1 MNSPDSPRGHLTRR
15 ALLRAGS
22 ATVLLPLLAAAP
34 AASSHESTAGRAMLD
49 LLPAEFPG
57 FDEPAAIPVPAGT
70 QLLPRSPPVGAGAMH
85 VWSTDERVALAGIVL
100 PRTDRD
106 LVAFLRELGGEA
118 ADLGVTLLEIG
129 DGGMAVSDS
138 ATGSTP
144 ADAHMVVWRQ
154 GTLVG
159 LVGAMGP
166 RRRGRPVSRRT
177 VLRVARELE
186 AQFRE
191 TDLDF
196 VRRAVDRT
204 PRGARLR
211 RRGRSTAVP
220 ARTGSS
226 VPSLSVPAGVGAG
239 LAAFSLSES
248 TAVSPSTRRFGSASP
263 ALRPD
268 VTRLVR
274 RPLVFQGS
282 EIGEVDLR
290 IEMTDLGPCPD
301 EAETSCVVGSPR
313 TPDEFEGPDEP
324 SEPGGPRFGDGIR
337 GRRPPSR
344 GRPPRRRPPHR
355 PEWTDYPESDP
366 GVFEPPEYGPGGR
379 YGRVPRTPRTPQE
392 GPRWYPAPSP
402 RDRGE
407 TYRYPREPAPTEGG
421 YIPGGPRWRPADDSG
436 LGPAPRY
443 PRGSPGQGIAYGI
456 GAGPGTPAA
465 FTDRTRQFAPGEQ
478 VTAGERVPCRKT
490 NVKVWLARLSIH
502 ADATRP
508 DGYDPDGDES
518 GWGDMLAASRVS
530 ITMTCGAA
538 KTTERWWISHEE
550 LGDMMRGTEL
560 KPDVLV
566 AEVDEGCRCPDPARR
581 KVVVDF
587 EVGLFDND
595 SGSIGQILAG
605 ILGVLVDIV
614 GRLALSPEHKDK
626 LEKAREAVEKLTEL
640 WEDDPETFAEELS
653 KLDIVR
659 QLTLEDVFEVAHE
672 HSELLG
678 KAHDTIVIDE

>member
-1 MNSPDSPRGHLTRR
+1 
-15 ALLRAGS
+15 
-22 ATVLLPLLAAAP
+22 
-34 AASSHESTAGRAMLD
+34 MLD
-49 LLPAEFPG
+49 LLPTEFPG
-57 FDEPAAIPVPAGT
+57 FGELAEIPVPAGT
-70 QLLPRSPPVGAGAMH
+70 QLLPRSPPVGAAALH
-85 VWSTDERVALAGIVL
+85 VWRTDERVALAGVVL

-106 LVAFLRELGGEA
+106 LVAFLTELGGEA
-118 ADLGVTLLEIG
+118 ADLGVTLLELG
-129 DGGMAVSDS
+129 DGGMAVSDR

-159 LVGAMGP
+159 LVGAMGR
-166 RRRGRPVSRRT
+166 RRRGRPVTRRT
-177 VLRVARELE
+177 VLHVAREME

-204 PRGARLR
+204 PRGARR
-211 RRGRSTAVP
+211 PRRGRSMAVSP
-220 ARTGSS
+220 RSGS
-226 VPSLSVPAGVGAG
+226 SVPAGVGAG
-239 LAAFSLSES
+239 LTAFSLPASM
-248 TAVSPSTRRFGSASP
+248 VVNPSIRRYGSSSP

-268 VTRLVR
+268 VTRDVR

-282 EIGEVDLR
+282 EIGDVDLH
-290 IEMTDLGPCPD
+290 IEMTDLGPCPA
-301 EAETSCVVGSPR
+301 EAETTCVVGSPR

-407 TYRYPREPAPTEGG
+407 TYRYPRRPEPSEEG
-421 YIPGGPRWRPADDSG
+421 YIPVGPRWRPADDSG
-436 LGPAPRY
+436 LGPSPRY
-443 PRGSPGQGIAYGI
+443 PSGSPGQGVAYGV
-456 GAGPGTPAA
+456 GAGPGTPSA
-465 FTDRTRQFAPGEQ
+465 FTDRTRQFVPGEQ
-478 VTAGERVPCRKT
+478 VTPGERVPCRKT

-508 DGYDPDGDES
+508 DNYDPDGDES
-518 GWGDMLAASRVS
+518 GWGDMLAASRVA

-560 KPDVLV
+560 KPDVLI
-566 AEVDEGCRCPDPARR
+566 AEEEGACRCPSPDRR
-581 KVVVDF
+581 KVVIDY
-587 EVGLFDND
+587 EVALYDND
-595 SGSIGQILAG
+595 AGAIGQVLLAILEA
-605 ILGVLVDIV
+605 ILGLGESVPTDAATKKKVE
-614 GRLALSPEHKDK
+614 AAKK
-626 LEKAREAVEKLTEL
+626 AVEKLEDL
-640 WEDDPETFAEELS
+640 WTDDPKEVLDVLDDLDARRRPTVEQVFATTH
-653 KLDIVR
+653 
-659 QLTLEDVFEVAHE
+659 QNA
-672 HSELLG
+672 ELLG
-678 KAHDTIVIDE
+678 KAHDTVVIDE

>member
-1 MNSPDSPRGHLTRR
+1 
-15 ALLRAGS
+15 
-22 ATVLLPLLAAAP
+22 
-34 AASSHESTAGRAMLD
+34 MLD
-49 LLPAEFPG
+49 LLPTEFPG
-57 FDEPAAIPVPAGT
+57 FGEPAEIPVPAGT
-70 QLLPRSPPVGAGAMH
+70 QLLPRSPPVGAAALH
-85 VWSTDERVALAGIVL
+85 VWGTDERVALAGVVL

-106 LVAFLRELGGEA
+106 LVAFLTELGGEA
-118 ADLGVTLLEIG
+118 ADLGVTLLELG

-159 LVGAMGP
+159 LVGAMGR
-166 RRRGRPVSRRT
+166 RRRGRPVTRRT
-177 VLRVARELE
+177 VLRVAREME

-204 PRGARLR
+204 PRGARR
-211 RRGRSTAVP
+211 PRRGRSMAVSP
-220 ARTGSS
+220 RSGSS
-226 VPSLSVPAGVGAG
+226 VPALSVPAGLGAG
-239 LAAFSLSES
+239 LTAFSLPASM
-248 TAVSPSTRRFGSASP
+248 AVNPSTRRYGSSSP

-268 VTRLVR
+268 VTRDVR

-282 EIGEVDLR
+282 EIGDVDLR
-290 IEMTDLGPCPD
+290 IELTDLGPCPA
-301 EAETSCVVGSPR
+301 EAETTCVVESPR

-392 GPRWYPAPSP
+392 GPRW
-402 RDRGE
+402 
-407 TYRYPREPAPTEGG
+407 
-421 YIPGGPRWRPADDSG
+421 RPADDSG
-436 LGPAPRY
+436 LGPSPRY
-443 PRGSPGQGIAYGI
+443 PSGAPGQGVAYGV
-456 GAGPGTPAA
+456 GAGPAA
-465 FTDRTRQFAPGEQ
+465 FTDRTRQFVPGEQ
-478 VTAGERVPCRKT
+478 VTPGERVPCRKT

-508 DGYDPDGDES
+508 DNYDPDGDES
-518 GWGDMLAASRVS
+518 GWGDMLAASRVA

-560 KPDVLV
+560 KPDVLI
-566 AEVDEGCRCPDPARR
+566 AEEDGACRCPAPDRR
-581 KVVVDF
+581 KVVIDY
-587 EVGLFDND
+587 EVALYDND
-595 SGSIGQILAG
+595 AGAIGQVLLAILEA
-605 ILGVLVDIV
+605 ILGLGESVPTDAATKKKVE
-614 GRLALSPEHKDK
+614 AAKK
-626 LEKAREAVEKLTEL
+626 AVEKLEDL
-640 WEDDPETFAEELS
+640 WTDDPKEVLDVLD
-653 KLDIVR
+653 KLDSRRRPTVE
-659 QLTLEDVFEVAHE
+659 QVFATTHQNA
-672 HSELLG
+672 ELLG
-678 KAHDTIVIDE
+678 KAHDTVVIDE